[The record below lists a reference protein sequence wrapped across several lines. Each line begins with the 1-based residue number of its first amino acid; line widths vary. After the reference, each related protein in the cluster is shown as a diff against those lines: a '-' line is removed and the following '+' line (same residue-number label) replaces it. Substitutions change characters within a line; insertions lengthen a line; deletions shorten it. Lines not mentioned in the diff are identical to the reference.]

1 MTGTILNSIKIY
13 WVLTK
18 PRLWILLVYTGL
30 AGYLMASGRYFSLDR
45 FIVLLFALY
54 FGTAGA
60 NTITSYID
68 RDIDSIM
75 TRTRNRPIPKG
86 LINPPIKALYFG
98 AIYSALSLILSY
110 QLGLLPLM
118 FMVFGLVDNI
128 LIYSYLTK
136 RRTYWNI
143 ILGSFSGGAPTI
155 IGYTAALGY
164 LDLLSI
170 IWAGLIV
177 IWTPIHIWSLALF
190 YKDDYRRAGV
200 PMLPAVKSKATA
212 LKCISASAIILTIFS
227 YVLPYLD
234 HDLFNPVYFI
244 IISVFNLGIIYYSLR
259 MFRVDDEKYAW
270 RLFKLTSPYLGIV
283 FTLGI
288 ILNLI

>member
-1 MTGTILNSIKIY
+1 MTKDFFAAVRTY
-13 WVLTK
+13 WILTK
-18 PRLWILLVYTGL
+18 PRLWLLLVYTGL
-30 AGYLMASGRYFSLDR
+30 AGYLMASGPQFNLYTFL
-45 FIVLLFALY
+45 ILTLALY

-75 TRTRNRPIPKG
+75 VRTRNRPLPRG
-86 LINPPIKALYFG
+86 LIHPPIKALYFG
-98 AIYSALSLILSY
+98 GIYSILSLILSY
-110 QLGLLPLM
+110 QLGLLPLV
-118 FMVFGLVDNI
+118 FMAFGLFDNI
-128 LIYSYLTK
+128 VIYSYLTK

-190 YKDDYRRAGV
+190 YRDDYRRAGV
-200 PMLPAVKSKATA
+200 PMLPAVKSKETA
-212 LKCISASAIILTIFS
+212 LKCIAASALILTMFS
-227 YVLPYLD
+227 FVLPYLD
-234 HDLFNPVYFI
+234 YDLFNPIYFI
-244 IISVFNLGIIYYSLR
+244 IVGLFNIGIIYYSIK
-259 MFRVDDEKYAW
+259 MFMVDDERYAW

-288 ILNLI
+288 VLNLI